1 MNPAPLTRN
10 WRLTMNQAETF
21 VNDVP
26 VFQFKL
32 YCVSTGEM
40 ILSDRFAT
48 LDAIQLVNG
57 VPILQTRQLV
67 PQAEVD
73 ANGFH
78 TLESH

>member
-1 MNPAPLTRN
+1 
-10 WRLTMNQAETF
+10 MNQAETF

-32 YCVSTGEM
+32 YCVHTGDL
-40 ILSDRFAT
+40 ILSHLYGT

-57 VPILQTRQLV
+57 VPILETKQLV

-73 ANGFH
+73 GNGFH
-78 TLESH
+78 SLDGL